1 MEYQSLNNAVNVT
14 TPLKSQNINNENN
27 DNIKVIIRIRPKIER
42 EYSSLANNIITDNS
56 SLIIQTRKEKKYFTF
71 DYIANEDSS
80 QSEIFTKCAKDICD
94 SILEGYNGTIF
105 VYGQTGA
112 GKTYTL
118 LGPKFSNSN
127 EPFSHVE
134 MNSNSMHSSFLINQ
148 GYLSYIYKKEEE
160 GKGILPRAIEYL
172 FYKKEKL
179 IEDENESDSNVQT
192 TIEFECS
199 FLEIYQ
205 EQISD
210 LLDNNH
216 DKSLIIRDLNNGVF
230 VENLSK
236 IKINSQEEA
245 YSLIREGIKYRHIA
259 STNMNKESSRSHAVF
274 SLYVTSKSKYKST
287 NKIVQKHSVFHLI
300 DLAGSERQKHTKC
313 EGIKIKE
320 AGKINKSLMQLS
332 HVIKNLSEIASRKKT
347 VKVKSLHIH
356 YRDSKL
362 THLLKDSLGGN
373 AKTCIIANISPA
385 TENLQETLSTLI
397 FAQNAK
403 LIKNKAIIN
412 EELNTTLF
420 MDDMNHKIN
429 NEIYDEMMR
438 TREQFNSIKN
448 ENAYLLSIVNEI
460 NNERSSVIQIN
471 KNNLVSMY
479 KKYKTSSEIVEGEI
493 DNYKKELRAKEKE
506 LSLLKESI
514 FNYKKT
520 YTSKEYELKAKDIEL
535 QEIKTLYKEAKN
547 EYDSIKTKLIQ
558 TAIDNAYSTRTIM
571 SYDFQKEQI
580 EKELEQILLLKEQQL
595 QEKENLIEAK
605 ENIIESIIKE
615 NESIVNTIQNIT
627 LQTEQKE
634 NEFLHLQEEQ
644 DKLIKEIEQNN
655 KKISSI
661 ESDIKGLIS
670 SENENNLIYK
680 SQLLLFKE
688 SFEKGKTLV
697 KEYKNKI
704 KTLNFQKLKAV
715 ENKNFMLWNYELKEK
730 ELNNLKEEIRTIKNK
745 INFNKDT
752 LINQLTSQFSQ
763 MELSNKELNVTV
775 QNLKDDFMKYNKT
788 FEMYSANTNKHNNK
802 EALLITLNR
811 ENNEKLDEKHLLEQ
825 TINKLKQFFKNK
837 KNEPVDITEISLQNE
852 NDLRNI
858 KAILLTNIGK
868 MKNELENNKYIQNTD
883 NNDNLPLKRQFEK
896 YYAQFK
902 TLLSKQNRELEYL
915 KEINVKKEAQIASLN
930 RKIENIKQEIY
941 FKSPHKSI
949 TDTKIKF
956 NKLSFSPSKQIES

>member
-14 TPLKSQNINNENN
+14 TPFKSQNNNNENN

-179 IEDENESDSNVQT
+179 IEDENENDPNVQT
-192 TIEFECS
+192 SIEFECS

-230 VENLSK
+230 IENLSK

-274 SLYVTSKSKYKST
+274 SLYVTNKSKYKST

-506 LSLLKESI
+506 LSVLKESI
-514 FNYKKT
+514 SNYKKT

-535 QEIKTLYKEAKN
+535 QEIKTLYKETKN
-547 EYDSIKTKLIQ
+547 EYDNIKTKLIQ

-615 NESIVNTIQNIT
+615 NESIVNKIQNIT

-644 DKLIKEIEQNN
+644 NKLIKEIEQNN
-655 KKISSI
+655 KKISLI

-670 SENENNLIYK
+670 TENENNLIYK

-730 ELNNLKEEIRTIKNK
+730 ELNNLKEEIQSIKNK

-763 MELSNKELNVTV
+763 IELNNKELNVTV
-775 QNLKDDFMKYNKT
+775 QNLKDDFTKYNKT

-811 ENNEKLDEKHLLEQ
+811 ENNEKLDEKHFLEQ
-825 TINKLKQFFKNK
+825 TINKLKQIFKNK
-837 KNEPVDITEISLQNE
+837 KNEPVDITEISFQNE

-858 KAILLTNIGK
+858 KQILLTNIGK
-868 MKNELENNKYIQNTD
+868 MKNELENNKYNQNTD
-883 NNDNLPLKRQFEK
+883 NNENLPLKRQFEK

-915 KEINVKKEAQIASLN
+915 KEINVKKESQIASLN

-941 FKSPHKSI
+941 FKSPHKGI

-956 NKLSFSPSKQIES
+956 NKLSFSPSKQIEN

>member
-14 TPLKSQNINNENN
+14 TPLKSQNNNNENN

-42 EYSSLANNIITDNS
+42 EYSSLANNIVTDNS

-179 IEDENESDSNVQT
+179 IEDENENDSNIQT
-192 TIEFECS
+192 SIEFECS

-230 VENLSK
+230 IENLSK

-274 SLYVTSKSKYKST
+274 SLYVTSKSKSKST

-300 DLAGSERQKHTKC
+300 DLAGSERQKNTKC

-514 FNYKKT
+514 SNYKKT

-547 EYDSIKTKLIQ
+547 EYDNIKTKLIQ

-644 DKLIKEIEQNN
+644 NKLIKEIEQNN
-655 KKISSI
+655 KKISLI

-670 SENENNLIYK
+670 NENENNLIYK

-704 KTLNFQKLKAV
+704 KTLNFQKLKAI

-730 ELNNLKEEIRTIKNK
+730 ELNNLKEEIQSIKNK

-775 QNLKDDFMKYNKT
+775 QNLKDDFTKYNKT

-825 TINKLKQFFKNK
+825 TINKLKQIFKNK

-858 KAILLTNIGK
+858 KQILLTNIGK

-883 NNDNLPLKRQFEK
+883 NNENLPLKRQFEK

-956 NKLSFSPSKQIES
+956 NKLSFSPSKQIEN